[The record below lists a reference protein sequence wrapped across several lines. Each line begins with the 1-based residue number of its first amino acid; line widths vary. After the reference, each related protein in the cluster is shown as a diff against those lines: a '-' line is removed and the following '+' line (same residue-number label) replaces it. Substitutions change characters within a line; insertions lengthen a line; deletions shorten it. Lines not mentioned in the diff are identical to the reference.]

1 VKMTLT
7 SLLSVMA
14 SMATTVMATGL
25 TTPFVQPS
33 GCTSAFELTTIT
45 ASPLG
50 TPRSVKVLA
59 SDAAAPGFSSCQPSG
74 WDTGASDDDLFTF
87 SPAVCPQDWTY
98 YEMSST
104 KDYSAAY
111 CCARYDNPVP
121 LPSLSPSPIYTL
133 PYPVTDHH
141 SGFTF
146 RAEGYVL
153 PTSALM
159 PACGRTINSGE
170 TTITAPLASRTD
182 ATGTFTQGMIVHRAW
197 HVTWAG
203 SDTATM
209 SPSLPPLTSGKYL
222 AVWKPGQG
230 VPDGAFDHHNGDNS
244 GVRGWNS
251 LLYFAMIGVPIIGV
265 AILACGGW
273 LCIRRRRKRRARQ
286 ATGNVDPQPK

>member
-1 VKMTLT
+1 MTLA

-14 SMATTVMATGL
+14 TTATTVMATAL
-25 TTPFVQPS
+25 TTPYVQPS

-50 TPRSVKVLA
+50 TPRTVKVLA

-111 CCARYDNPVP
+111 CCA
-121 LPSLSPSPIYTL
+121 
-133 PYPVTDHH
+133 

-197 HVTWAG
+197 HVTWAE

-265 AILACGGW
+265 AILACGGVA
-273 LCIRRRRKRRARQ
+273 LYPETQEASC
-286 ATGNVDPQPK
+286 

>member
-1 VKMTLT
+1 MTLT

-14 SMATTVMATGL
+14 TMATTVIATAL

-33 GCTSAFELTTIT
+33 GCTSAVELTTIT
-45 ASPLG
+45 TSVLG
-50 TPRSVKVLA
+50 TPTTITVLA

-74 WDTGASDDDLFTF
+74 WNTGAKDEDLFTF
-87 SPAVCPQDWTY
+87 SPAVCPQNWTY

-104 KDYSAAY
+104 KHYSAAY
-111 CCARYDNPVP
+111 CCARYGDSVP
-121 LPSLSPSPIYTL
+121 LTSLTPSPIYL
-133 PYPVTDHH
+133 LSHVTNHC
-141 SGFTF
+141 SGFAF
-146 RAEGYVL
+146 EAGGYAL
-153 PTSALM
+153 PTSALS

-197 HVTWAG
+197 HVTWAE

-273 LCIRRRRKRRARQ
+273 LCIRRRRKRRAGQ
-286 ATGNVDPQPK
+286 AAGI